1 MSIETRTVT
10 VYKHYKLSFE
20 LWYELT
26 DFNWLCML
34 APYNLQSK
42 YYWKC

>member
-10 VYKHYKLSFE
+10 VYKHYKLGFE

-26 DFNWLCML
+26 DFN
-34 APYNLQSK
+34 
-42 YYWKC
+42 